1 MAKTFLNKKNN
12 AKSTITDNPL
22 TSGATTLNVQSGD
35 GVKFPA
41 APFQA
46 TLYTTDAALGEIV
59 KIAAKST
66 DAFTIVRA
74 QEGTTAQSWAQN
86 AHLELLVTA
95 KLFDDFQTR
104 TEIIVATDGSGDY
117 NCDGTADE
125 VEINEALSN
134 LPSGGG
140 IVRLKKG
147 TYNIAGSIDML
158 KSSVIFQG
166 EGKSTK
172 IFLSNSGNV
181 DIIRVGNGTTI
192 VNDCVVEDL
201 MVDGNRANQTSLGSA
216 VLIYGSSG
224 TKALRNIVRNCRL
237 TNCLTDCVKLIYSDK
252 GIVSGNIIDENTGGT
267 GIGVFSG
274 TSHTNDIIGNVLIHN
289 LYGFYCNNHYNNVCG
304 NTFVDNT
311 SYGVYLNGTVNNNI
325 SGNWFGSIAYFQ
337 TGVYLAASAARNSI
351 TGNTFYQPYRA
362 VFGAAD
368 VNVIG
373 NVICGN
379 SIYLANQEAIYM
391 QAGANQ
397 NSISD
402 NTIRSTAQHAIRI
415 RGSKNIIANNMLID
429 NGTGTNNTYSDIFL
443 DDNGTTFSTY
453 NVVTGNNCQAAAA
466 NKVAYHIRENATG
479 DDFNLVMGN
488 VCKDGVTAQIS
499 LQGTNSVR
507 GTNIPATG

>member
-1 MAKTFLNKKNN
+1 MAKTFLTKKNN

-22 TSGATTLNVQSGD
+22 GSGATTLNVQTGD

-41 APFQA
+41 APFHA
-46 TLYTTDAALGEIV
+46 PLYTTDAALGEIIRV
-59 KIAAKST
+59 TAKST
-66 DAFTIVRA
+66 DAFTITRA
-74 QEGTTAQSWAQN
+74 QEGTSAQSWVQN

-134 LPSGGG
+134 LPSTGG
-140 IVRLKKG
+140 IVLLKKG
-147 TYNIAGSIDML
+147 TYTVAGSIDIL
-158 KSSVIFQG
+158 KSSVILQG
-166 EGKSTK
+166 EGKATK
-172 IFLSNSGNV
+172 IFLVNSGNV
-181 DIIRVGNGTTI
+181 DIIRIGNGTTI
-192 VNDCVVEDL
+192 VNDCVVENL
-201 MVDGNRANQTSLGSA
+201 MVDGNKANQTSLGAA
-216 VLIYGSSG
+216 VVIYGSSG
-224 TKALRNIVRNCRL
+224 TKALRNIVRGCRF
-237 TNCLTDCVKLIYSDK
+237 TNCNLDALKLIYADK
-252 GIVSGNIIDENTGGT
+252 SIIQNNVIDENTGGA
-267 GIGVFSG
+267 GIGIFS
-274 TSHTNDIIGNVLIHN
+274 SSQSNDILGNVLIHN
-289 LYGFYCNNHYNNVCG
+289 AYGVYSNSHYNNVVG
-304 NTFVDNT
+304 NIFVDNP
-311 SYGVYLNGTVNNNI
+311 SYGVYLNGVVNCNV
-325 SGNWFGSIAYFQ
+325 SGNWFGSVAFYQ
-337 TGVYLAASAARNSI
+337 TGVYLAASAARNTI

-362 VFGAAD
+362 ILGAAD
-368 VNVIG
+368 ANVIG
-373 NVICGN
+373 NTINGN

-397 NSISD
+397 NTIVG
-402 NTIRSTAQHAIRI
+402 NTIRATVQHAIRI
-415 RGSKNIIANNMLID
+415 RGSKNVISSNMLID

-453 NVVTGNNCQAAAA
+453 NTVIGNNCQAAAA

-479 DDFNLVMGN
+479 DDFNLVIGN

>member
-1 MAKTFLNKKNN
+1 MAKNFLTKKNN

-35 GVKFPA
+35 GAKFPV

-46 TLYTTDAALGEIV
+46 TLYTTDAALGEII
-59 KIAAKST
+59 KITAKST

-74 QEGTTAQSWAQN
+74 QEGTSAQSWAQN

-125 VEINEALSN
+125 VEINDALSN
-134 LPSGGG
+134 LPSTGG
-140 IVRLKKG
+140 IVLLKKG

-158 KSSVIFQG
+158 KSNVVLQG
-166 EGKSTK
+166 EGKATK
-172 IFLSNSGNV
+172 IFLSNSANV

-192 VNDCVVEDL
+192 VNDCVVEN
-201 MVDGNRANQTSLGSA
+201 MTVDGNRSNQTSLGSP
-216 VLIYGSSG
+216 VIIWGSSG
-224 TKALRNIVRNCRL
+224 TKALRNIVRGCRL
-237 TNCLTDCVKLIYSDK
+237 TNCLSDCLKVIYADK
-252 GIVSGNIIDENTGGT
+252 GIIQNNVIEENTGGA
-267 GIGVFSG
+267 GIGIFS
-274 TSHTNDIIGNVLIHN
+274 SSQTNDIIGNVLIHN
-289 LYGFYCNNHYNNVCG
+289 AYGIYSSANYNNIVG
-304 NTFVDNT
+304 NVLVDNT
-311 SYGVYLNGTVNNNI
+311 AYGVYVNGVVNLNI

-337 TGVYLAASAARNSI
+337 TGVYLAASAARNTI

-362 VFGAAD
+362 ILAAAD
-368 VNVIG
+368 ANVIG
-373 NVICGN
+373 NTISGN

-397 NSISD
+397 NAIVG
-402 NTIRSTAQHAIRI
+402 NTIRSSAMHAIRI
-415 RGSKNIIANNMLID
+415 RGSKNVISSNMLID
-429 NGTGTNNTYSDIFL
+429 NGTVTNNTYSDIFL

-453 NVVTGNNCQAAAA
+453 NTVIGNNCQAAAA

-479 DDFNLVMGN
+479 DDFNLIIGN

>member
-1 MAKTFLNKKNN
+1 MAKNFLTKKNN

-22 TSGATTLNVQSGD
+22 TSGSTTLNVQSGD
-35 GVKFPA
+35 GAKFPA

-59 KIAAKST
+59 KITAKST

-74 QEGTTAQSWAQN
+74 QEGTSAQSWAQN

-125 VEINEALSN
+125 VEINDALSN
-134 LPSGGG
+134 LPSTGG
-140 IVRLKKG
+140 IVLLKKG

-158 KSSVIFQG
+158 KSNVVLQG
-166 EGKSTK
+166 EGKATK
-172 IFLSNSGNV
+172 IFLSNSANV
-181 DIIRVGNGTTI
+181 DMIRVGNGTTI
-192 VNDCVVEDL
+192 VNDCVVEN
-201 MVDGNRANQTSLGSA
+201 MTVDGNRVNQTSLGSP
-216 VLIYGSSG
+216 IIIWGSSG
-224 TKALRNIVRNCRL
+224 TKALRNIVRGCRL
-237 TNCLTDCVKLIYSDK
+237 TNCLSDCLKVIYADK
-252 GIVSGNIIDENTGGT
+252 GIIQNNVIEENTGGA
-267 GIGVFSG
+267 GIGIFS
-274 TSHTNDIIGNVLIHN
+274 SSQTNDIIGNVLIHN
-289 LYGFYCNNHYNNVCG
+289 AYGIYSSANYNNIVG
-304 NTFVDNT
+304 NVLVDNT
-311 SYGVYLNGTVNNNI
+311 AYGVYINGVVNLNI

-337 TGVYLAASAARNSI
+337 TGVYLAASAARNTI

-362 VFGAAD
+362 IFAAAD
-368 VNVIG
+368 ANVIG
-373 NVICGN
+373 NTISGN

-397 NSISD
+397 NAIVG
-402 NTIRSTAQHAIRI
+402 NTIRSSAMHAIRI
-415 RGSKNIIANNMLID
+415 RGSKNVISSNMLID
-429 NGTGTNNTYSDIFL
+429 NGTVTNNTYSDIFL

-453 NVVTGNNCQAAAA
+453 NTVIGNNCQAAAA

-479 DDFNLVMGN
+479 DDFNLVIGN

>member
-1 MAKTFLNKKNN
+1 MAKNFLTKKNN

-59 KIAAKST
+59 KITAKST

-74 QEGTTAQSWAQN
+74 QEGTTAQSWVQN
-86 AHLELLVTA
+86 AHVELLVTA

-125 VEINEALSN
+125 VEINDALSN
-134 LPSGGG
+134 LPSTGG
-140 IVRLKKG
+140 IVLLKKG

-158 KSSVIFQG
+158 KSNVVLQG
-166 EGKSTK
+166 EGKATK
-172 IFLSNSGNV
+172 IFLSNSANV
-181 DIIRVGNGTTI
+181 DMIRVGNGTTI
-192 VNDCVVEDL
+192 VNDCVVEN
-201 MVDGNRANQTSLGSA
+201 MTVDGNRANQTSLGSP
-216 VLIYGSSG
+216 VIIWGSSG
-224 TKALRNIVRNCRL
+224 TKALRNIVRGCRL
-237 TNCLTDCVKLIYSDK
+237 TNCLSDCLKVIYADK
-252 GIVSGNIIDENTGGT
+252 GIIQNNVIEENTGGA
-267 GIGVFSG
+267 GIGIFS
-274 TSHTNDIIGNVLIHN
+274 SSQTNDIIGNVLIHN
-289 LYGFYCNNHYNNVCG
+289 AYGIYSSANYNNIVG
-304 NTFVDNT
+304 NVLVDNT
-311 SYGVYLNGTVNNNI
+311 AYGVYINGVVNCNV
-325 SGNWFGSIAYFQ
+325 SANWFGSIAYFQ
-337 TGVYLAASAARNSI
+337 TGVYLAANAARNTI

-362 VFGAAD
+362 IFAAAD
-368 VNVIG
+368 ANVIG
-373 NVICGN
+373 NTISGN

-397 NSISD
+397 NAIVG
-402 NTIRSTAQHAIRI
+402 NTIRSSAMHAIRI
-415 RGSKNIIANNMLID
+415 RGSKNVISSNMLID
-429 NGTGTNNTYSDIFL
+429 NGTVTNNTYSDIFL
-443 DDNGTTFSTY
+443 DDNGTTYSTY
-453 NVVTGNNCQAAAA
+453 NTVIGNNCQAAAA
-466 NKVAYHIRENATG
+466 NKVAYHVRENATG
-479 DDFNLVMGN
+479 DDFNLIIGN

>member
-1 MAKTFLNKKNN
+1 MAKTFLTKKNN

-22 TSGATTLNVQSGD
+22 GSGATTLNVQTGD

-41 APFQA
+41 APFHA
-46 TLYTTDAALGEIV
+46 TLYTTDASLGEIV
-59 KIAAKST
+59 KVTAKST
-66 DAFTIVRA
+66 DAFTITRA
-74 QEGTTAQSWAQN
+74 QEGTSAQSWVQGAK
-86 AHLELLVTA
+86 LELLVTA

-125 VEINEALSN
+125 VEINEALNS
-134 LPSGGG
+134 LPSSGG

-158 KSSVIFQG
+158 KSSVILQG
-166 EGKSTK
+166 EGKSSK

-201 MVDGNRANQTSLGSA
+201 MVDGNKANQTSLGSA
-216 VLIYGSSG
+216 VIIWGASG
-224 TKALRNIVRNCRL
+224 TKALRNIVRGCRL
-237 TNCLTDCVKLIYSDK
+237 TNCYLDCLKLIFADK
-252 GIVSGNIIDENTGGT
+252 GMIENNVIDENIGGA
-267 GIGVFSG
+267 GIGIFS
-274 TSHTNDIIGNVLIHN
+274 SSQANSIIGNVLLHN
-289 LYGFYCNNHYNNVCG
+289 LYGIYSNAHYNNVTG
-304 NTFVDNT
+304 NVIVDNT
-311 SYGVYLNGTVNNNI
+311 SYGVYLNGVLNFNV
-325 SGNWFGSIAYFQ
+325 SGNWFGSIAFFQ
-337 TGVYLAASAARNSI
+337 TGVYLAANASRTAI
-351 TGNTFYQPYRA
+351 TGNSFYQPYRA
-362 VFGAAD
+362 ILGAASAT
-368 VNVIG
+368 VLG
-373 NVICGN
+373 NVISGN
-379 SIYLANQEAIYM
+379 SIYLANQEAIYL

-397 NSISD
+397 NNISG
-402 NTIRSTAQHAIRI
+402 NMIRATAQHAIRI

-443 DDNGTTFSTY
+443 DDDATTFSTY
-453 NVVTGNNCQAAAA
+453 NTVIGNNCQAAAA

-479 DDFNLVMGN
+479 DDFNLVIGN

-507 GTNIPATG
+507 GTNIPASG

>member
-1 MAKTFLNKKNN
+1 MAKNFLTKKNN

-22 TSGATTLNVQSGD
+22 TSGATTLNVRSGD
-35 GVKFPA
+35 GAKFPA

-59 KIAAKST
+59 KITAKST

-74 QEGTTAQSWAQN
+74 QEGTSAQSWAQN

-125 VEINEALSN
+125 VEINDALSN
-134 LPSGGG
+134 LPSTGG
-140 IVRLKKG
+140 IVLLKKG

-158 KSSVIFQG
+158 KSNVVLQG
-166 EGKSTK
+166 EGKATK
-172 IFLSNSGNV
+172 IFLSNSANV
-181 DIIRVGNGTTI
+181 DMIRVGNGTTI
-192 VNDCVVEDL
+192 VNDCVVEN
-201 MVDGNRANQTSLGSA
+201 MTVDGNRANQTSLGSP
-216 VLIYGSSG
+216 VIIWGSSG
-224 TKALRNIVRNCRL
+224 TKALRNIVRGCRL
-237 TNCLTDCVKLIYSDK
+237 TNCLSDCLKVIYADK
-252 GIVSGNIIDENTGGT
+252 GIVSGNVVEENTGGA
-267 GIGVFSG
+267 GIGIFS
-274 TSHTNDIIGNVLIHN
+274 SSQNNDIIGNVLIHN
-289 LYGFYCNNHYNNVCG
+289 TYGIYSSANYNNIVG
-304 NTFVDNT
+304 NVLVDNT
-311 SYGVYLNGTVNNNI
+311 AYGVYVNGVVNLNI

-337 TGVYLAASAARNSI
+337 TGVYLAANAARNTI

-362 VFGAAD
+362 IFAAAD
-368 VNVIG
+368 ANVIG
-373 NVICGN
+373 NTISGN

-397 NSISD
+397 NAIVG
-402 NTIRSTAQHAIRI
+402 NTIRSSAMHAIRI
-415 RGSKNIIANNMLID
+415 RGSKNVISSNMLID
-429 NGTGTNNTYSDIFL
+429 NGTVTNNTYSDIFL

-453 NVVTGNNCQAAAA
+453 NTVIGNNCQAAAA

-479 DDFNLVMGN
+479 DDFNLVIGN

>member
-1 MAKTFLNKKNN
+1 MAKNFLTKKNN

-35 GVKFPA
+35 GAKFPA

-59 KIAAKST
+59 KITAKST

-125 VEINEALSN
+125 VEINDALSN
-134 LPSGGG
+134 LPSTGG
-140 IVRLKKG
+140 VVLLKKG

-158 KSSVIFQG
+158 KSNVIFRG
-166 EGKSTK
+166 EGKATK
-172 IFLSNSGNV
+172 IFLSNSANV
-181 DIIRVGNGTTI
+181 DMIRMGNGTTI
-192 VNDCVVEDL
+192 VNDCVVEN
-201 MVDGNRANQTSLGSA
+201 MTVDGNRANQTSLGSP
-216 VLIYGSSG
+216 LIIWGSSG
-224 TKALRNIVRNCRL
+224 TKALRNVVQGCRL
-237 TNCLTDCVKLIYSDK
+237 TNCLTDCLKVIFADK
-252 GIVSGNIIDENTGGT
+252 SIIQNNIIDENTGGA
-267 GIGVFSG
+267 GIGVFS
-274 TSHTNDIIGNVLIHN
+274 SSQTNGITGNVLIHN
-289 LYGFYCNNHYNNVCG
+289 SYGIYLSANYNNVVG
-304 NTFVDNT
+304 NVCVDNT
-311 SYGVYLNGTVNNNI
+311 SYGVYLNGVVNCNV
-325 SGNWFGSIAYFQ
+325 SANWLGSIAFFQ
-337 TGVYLAASAARNSI
+337 TGVYLAASSARNTI

-362 VFGAAD
+362 ILAAAD
-368 VNVIG
+368 SNVIG
-373 NVICGN
+373 NTISGN
-379 SIYLANQEAIYM
+379 SIYLANQEAIFM

-397 NSISD
+397 NAIVG
-402 NTIRSTAQHAIRI
+402 NTIRATAQHAIRI
-415 RGSKNIIANNMLID
+415 RGSKNVISSNMLID

-453 NVVTGNNCQAAAA
+453 NTVIGNNCQAAAA

-479 DDFNLVMGN
+479 DDFNLVIGN

>member
-1 MAKTFLNKKNN
+1 MAKNFLTKKNN

-35 GVKFPA
+35 GAKFPA
-41 APFQA
+41 APFHA

-59 KIAAKST
+59 KITAKST

-125 VEINEALSN
+125 VEINDALSN
-134 LPSGGG
+134 LPSTGG
-140 IVRLKKG
+140 IVLLKKG
-147 TYNIAGSIDML
+147 TYNIAGSIDIL
-158 KSSVIFQG
+158 KSSVILQG

-216 VLIYGSSG
+216 IIIWGASG
-224 TKALRNIVRNCRL
+224 TKALRNIVRGCRL
-237 TNCLTDCVKLIYSDK
+237 TNCYLDCLKLIFADK
-252 GIVSGNIIDENTGGT
+252 SIIENNVIDENTGGA
-267 GIGVFSG
+267 GIGIFS
-274 TSHTNDIIGNVLIHN
+274 SSQTNNIVGNILIRN
-289 LYGFYCNNHYNNVCG
+289 SYGVYSNSHYNNIASNV
-304 NTFVDNT
+304 FVDNT
-311 SYGVYLNGTVNNNI
+311 SYGVYLNGTVNCNV
-325 SGNWFGSIAYFQ
+325 SANWFGSIAYYQ
-337 TGVYLAASAARNSI
+337 TGVYLAAGTGRTAI
-351 TGNTFYQPYRA
+351 TGNSFYQPYRA
-362 VFGAAD
+362 ILGAAD
-368 VNVIG
+368 TGVIA
-373 NVICGN
+373 NTISGN
-379 SIYLANQEAIYM
+379 SIYLANQEAIYL
-391 QAGANQ
+391 QAGAGQ
-397 NSISD
+397 NAIVG
-402 NTIRSTAQHAIRI
+402 NTFRFCSMHGVRI
-415 RGSKNIIANNMLID
+415 RGSKNVISSNIFND
-429 NGTGTNNTYSDIFL
+429 NGLGTNNTYSDIFL
-443 DDNGTTFSTY
+443 DDNGTTYSTY
-453 NVVTGNNCQAAAA
+453 NTVIGNNCQAGSA

-479 DDFNLVMGN
+479 DDFNLIIGN

-499 LQGTNSVR
+499 LQGANSVR

>member
-1 MAKTFLNKKNN
+1 MAKNFLTKKNN

-35 GVKFPA
+35 GAKFPA

-59 KIAAKST
+59 KITAKST

-74 QEGTTAQSWAQN
+74 QEGTSAQSWAQN

-125 VEINEALSN
+125 VEINDALSN
-134 LPSGGG
+134 LSSIGG
-140 IVRLKKG
+140 IVLLKKG

-158 KSSVIFQG
+158 KSNVVLQG
-166 EGKSTK
+166 EGKATK
-172 IFLSNSGNV
+172 IFLSNSANV
-181 DIIRVGNGTTI
+181 DMIRVGNGTTI
-192 VNDCVVEDL
+192 VNDCVVEN
-201 MVDGNRANQTSLGSA
+201 MTVDGNRANQTSLGSP
-216 VLIYGSSG
+216 VIIWGSSG
-224 TKALRNIVRNCRL
+224 TKALRNIVRGCRL
-237 TNCLTDCVKLIYSDK
+237 TNCLSDCLKVIYADK
-252 GIVSGNIIDENTGGT
+252 GIIQNNVIEENTGGA
-267 GIGVFSG
+267 GIGIFS
-274 TSHTNDIIGNVLIHN
+274 SSQANDIIGNVLIHN
-289 LYGFYCNNHYNNVCG
+289 AYGIYSSANYNNIVG
-304 NTFVDNT
+304 NVLVDNT
-311 SYGVYLNGTVNNNI
+311 TYGVYISGVVNLNV

-337 TGVYLAASAARNSI
+337 TGVYLAASAARNTI

-362 VFGAAD
+362 ILAAAD
-368 VNVIG
+368 ANVIG
-373 NVICGN
+373 NTISGN

-397 NSISD
+397 NVIVG
-402 NTIRSTAQHAIRI
+402 NTIRSTALHAIRI
-415 RGSKNIIANNMLID
+415 RGSKNVISSNMLID

-453 NVVTGNNCQAAAA
+453 NTVIGNNCQAAAA

-479 DDFNLVMGN
+479 DDFNLVIGN
-488 VCKDGVTAQIS
+488 VCKDGVSAQIS

>member
-1 MAKTFLNKKNN
+1 MAKNFLTKKNN

-35 GVKFPA
+35 GTKFPA

-59 KIAAKST
+59 KITAKST

-74 QEGTTAQSWAQN
+74 QEGTSAQSWAQN
-86 AHLELLVTA
+86 AHLELLVTS

-125 VEINEALSN
+125 VEINDALSN
-134 LPSGGG
+134 LPSTGG
-140 IVRLKKG
+140 IVLLKKG

-158 KSSVIFQG
+158 KSNVVLQG
-166 EGKSTK
+166 EGKATK
-172 IFLSNSGNV
+172 IFLSNSANV
-181 DIIRVGNGTTI
+181 DMIRVGNGTTI
-192 VNDCVVEDL
+192 VNDCVVEN
-201 MVDGNRANQTSLGSA
+201 MTVDGNRANQTSLGSP
-216 VLIYGSSG
+216 IIIWGSSG
-224 TKALRNIVRNCRL
+224 TKALRNIVRGCRL
-237 TNCLTDCVKLIYSDK
+237 TNCLSDCLKVIYADK
-252 GIVSGNIIDENTGGT
+252 GIIQNNVIEENTGGA
-267 GIGVFSG
+267 GIGIFS
-274 TSHTNDIIGNVLIHN
+274 SSQTNDIIGNVLIHN
-289 LYGFYCNNHYNNVCG
+289 TYGIYSSANYNNIVG
-304 NTFVDNT
+304 NVLVDNT
-311 SYGVYLNGTVNNNI
+311 AYGVYVNGVVNLNI

-337 TGVYLAASAARNSI
+337 TGVYLAASAARNTI

-362 VFGAAD
+362 ILAAAD
-368 VNVIG
+368 ANVIG
-373 NVICGN
+373 NTISGN

-397 NSISD
+397 NAIVG
-402 NTIRSTAQHAIRI
+402 NTIRSSAMHAIRI
-415 RGSKNIIANNMLID
+415 RGSKNVISSNMLID
-429 NGTGTNNTYSDIFL
+429 NGTVTNNTYSDIFL

-453 NVVTGNNCQAAAA
+453 NTVIGNNCQAAAA

-479 DDFNLVMGN
+479 DDFNLIIGN

>member
-1 MAKTFLNKKNN
+1 MAKNFLTKKNN

-35 GVKFPA
+35 GAKFPA

-59 KIAAKST
+59 KITAKST

-74 QEGTTAQSWAQN
+74 QEGTSAQSWAQN

-125 VEINEALSN
+125 VEINDALSN
-134 LPSGGG
+134 LPSTGG
-140 IVRLKKG
+140 IVLLKKG

-158 KSSVIFQG
+158 KSNVVLQG
-166 EGKSTK
+166 EGKATK
-172 IFLSNSGNV
+172 IFLSNSANV
-181 DIIRVGNGTTI
+181 DMIRVGNGTTI
-192 VNDCVVEDL
+192 VNDCVVEN
-201 MVDGNRANQTSLGSA
+201 MTVDGNRANQTSLGSP
-216 VLIYGSSG
+216 IIIWGSSG
-224 TKALRNIVRNCRL
+224 TKALRNIVRGCRL
-237 TNCLTDCVKLIYSDK
+237 TNCLSDCLKVIYADK
-252 GIVSGNIIDENTGGT
+252 GIVSGNVIDENTGGA
-267 GIGVFSG
+267 GIGIFSSSQNNG
-274 TSHTNDIIGNVLIHN
+274 IIGNVLIHN
-289 LYGFYCNNHYNNVCG
+289 TYGIYSSANYNNIVG
-304 NTFVDNT
+304 NVLVDNT
-311 SYGVYLNGTVNNNI
+311 AYGVYVNGVVNLNI

-337 TGVYLAASAARNSI
+337 TGVYLAANAARNTI

-362 VFGAAD
+362 IFAAAD
-368 VNVIG
+368 ANVIG
-373 NVICGN
+373 NTISGN

-397 NSISD
+397 NAIVG
-402 NTIRSTAQHAIRI
+402 NTIRSSAMHAIRI
-415 RGSKNIIANNMLID
+415 RGSKNVISSNMLID
-429 NGTGTNNTYSDIFL
+429 NGTVTNNTYSDIFL

-453 NVVTGNNCQAAAA
+453 NTVIGNNCQAAAA

-479 DDFNLVMGN
+479 DDFNLVIGN

>member
-1 MAKTFLNKKNN
+1 MAKTFLTKKNN

-59 KIAAKST
+59 KITAKST

-74 QEGTTAQSWAQN
+74 QEGTSAQSWAQN

-140 IVRLKKG
+140 VVLLKKG
-147 TYNIAGSIDML
+147 TYTIAGNINIL
-158 KSSVIFQG
+158 KSNVVLRG
-166 EGKSTK
+166 EGKATK
-172 IFLSNSGNV
+172 ITLANSTNV
-181 DIIRVGNGTTI
+181 DMIQVGNGSTI

-201 MVDGNRANQTSLGSA
+201 TVDGNKANQTSLGA
-216 VLIYGSSG
+216 AIVLYGSSG
-224 TKALRNIVRNCRL
+224 TKALRNMVRGCRL
-237 TNCLTDCVKLIYSDK
+237 TNCNLDCLKLIYADK
-252 GIVSGNIIDENTGGT
+252 SIIENNIIDENTGGA
-267 GIGVFSG
+267 GIGIFS
-274 TSHTNDIIGNVLIHN
+274 SSQTNDIIGNVLIHN
-289 LYGFYCNNHYNNVCG
+289 SYGIYSNANYNNISG
-304 NTFVDNT
+304 NVIVDNT
-311 SYGVYLNGTVNNNI
+311 SYGVYINGVVNFSI

-337 TGVYLAASAARNSI
+337 TGVYLAASAARNAI

-362 VFGAAD
+362 IFGAAD
-368 VNVIG
+368 TNVIG
-373 NVICGN
+373 NTISGN

-397 NSISD
+397 NVIVG
-402 NTIRSTAQHAIRI
+402 NTIRASAMHAIRI
-415 RGSKNIIANNMLID
+415 RGSKNVISSNMLID

-443 DDNGTTFSTY
+443 DDNGATYSTY
-453 NVVTGNNCQAAAA
+453 NTVIGNNCQAAAA

-479 DDFNLVMGN
+479 DDFNLVIGN

>member
-1 MAKTFLNKKNN
+1 MAKTFLTKKNN

-22 TSGATTLNVQSGD
+22 GSGATTLNVQSGD

-41 APFQA
+41 APFHA
-46 TLYTTDAALGEIV
+46 TLYTTDASLGEIV
-59 KIAAKST
+59 KITAKST
-66 DAFTIVRA
+66 DAFTIARA
-74 QEGTTAQSWAQN
+74 QEGTSAQSWVQGTK
-86 AHLELLVTA
+86 LELLVTA
-95 KLFDDFQTR
+95 KLFDDFQIR

-125 VEINEALSN
+125 VEINEALSS
-134 LPSGGG
+134 LPSSGG

-147 TYNIAGSIDML
+147 TYNVAGSIDML
-158 KSSVIFQG
+158 KSSVILQG

-172 IFLSNSGNV
+172 IFLPNSVNV

-201 MVDGNRANQTSLGSA
+201 MVDGNKANQTSLGSA
-216 VLIYGSSG
+216 IIIWGSSG
-224 TKALRNIVRNCRL
+224 TKALRNMVRGCRL
-237 TNCLTDCVKLIYSDK
+237 TNCLTDCLKLIYSDK
-252 GIVSGNIIDENTGGT
+252 GIIENNVIDENTGGA
-267 GIGVFSG
+267 GIGIFSSSQAN
-274 TSHTNDIIGNVLIHN
+274 TIIGNVLIHN
-289 LYGFYCNNHYNNVCG
+289 LYGIYSNAHYNNISG
-304 NTFVDNT
+304 NVIVDNT
-311 SYGVYLNGTVNNNI
+311 SYGVYLNGVLNFNV
-325 SGNWFGSIAYFQ
+325 SGNWFGSIAFFQ
-337 TGVYLAASAARNSI
+337 TGVYLAASTARTAI
-351 TGNTFYQPYRA
+351 TGNSFYQPYRA
-362 VFGAAD
+362 ILGAAD
-368 VNVIG
+368 ANVIG
-373 NVICGN
+373 NTISGN
-379 SIYLANQEAIYM
+379 SIHLANQEAIYL

-397 NSISD
+397 NVIVG

-415 RGSKNIIANNMLID
+415 RGSKNVISSNMLID

-453 NVVTGNNCQAAAA
+453 NTVIGNNCQAAAA

-479 DDFNLVMGN
+479 DDFNLVIGN

>member
-22 TSGATTLNVQSGD
+22 TSGATTLNVQTGD

-59 KIAAKST
+59 KITVKST

-95 KLFDDFQTR
+95 KLFDDFQVR
-104 TEIIVATDGSGDY
+104 TEVIVATDGSGDY
-117 NCDGTADE
+117 NTDGTADE
-125 VEINEALSN
+125 SEINEAISN

-140 IVRLKKG
+140 VVLLKKG
-147 TYNIAGSIDML
+147 TYTISGNINIL
-158 KSSVIFQG
+158 KSNVILRG

-172 IFLSNSGNV
+172 ITLANSANV
-181 DIIRVGNGTTI
+181 DMIQVGNGSTI

-201 MVDGNRANQTSLGSA
+201 LVDGNRANQTSLGSA
-216 VLIYGSSG
+216 VLIYGSSV
-224 TKALRNIVRNCRL
+224 TKSLRNIIRDCRL

-252 GIVSGNIIDENTGGT
+252 GIVSGNIIDENTGGA

-325 SGNWFGSIAYFQ
+325 SGNWFGSIAFFQ
-337 TGVYLAASAARNSI
+337 TGVYLAASAARNTI
-351 TGNTFYQPYRA
+351 TGNTFYQQYRA
-362 VFGAAD
+362 VLGAAD
-368 VNVIG
+368 ANVIG
-373 NVICGN
+373 NTISGN

-397 NSISD
+397 NSIVG
-402 NTIRSTAQHAIRI
+402 NTIRATAQHAIRI
-415 RGSKNIIANNMLID
+415 RGSKNVISSNMLID
-429 NGTGTNNTYSDIFL
+429 NGTGTTNTYSDIFL

-453 NVVTGNNCQAAAA
+453 NTVIGNNCQAAAA

-479 DDFNLVMGN
+479 DDFNLVIGN
-488 VCKDGVTAQIS
+488 VCKDAVTAQIS
-499 LQGTNSVR
+499 LLGTNSVR